1 MASSLFAL
9 LAIFVAGYAGASI
22 WSGGNS
28 RLWSFIFVVCSSAFV
43 LLCWLLGILFNIYPA
58 KLMTIC
64 GLGIA
69 ALLAL
74 ALALLSGSKRKQ
86 P

>member
-28 RLWSFIFVVCSSAFV
+28 RLWGFIFVVCSSAFV
-43 LLCWLLGILFNIYPA
+43 LLCWLLGTLFDINPA
-58 KLMTIC
+58 KMMTAC

-74 ALALLSGSKRKQ
+74 ALLSGNQRKQ
-86 P
+86 S